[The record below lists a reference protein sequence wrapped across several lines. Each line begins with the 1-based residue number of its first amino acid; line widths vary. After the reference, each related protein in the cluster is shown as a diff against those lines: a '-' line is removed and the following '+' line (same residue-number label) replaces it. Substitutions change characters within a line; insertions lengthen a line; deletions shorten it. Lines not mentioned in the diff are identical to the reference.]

1 MEDKLLKEIKN
12 NVGYVWINRPDKK
25 NALDADVWFGL
36 PEIINELDC
45 DDEVRC
51 IVIAGKGD
59 SFSAGI
65 DITMFMS
72 DFQIN
77 EDMSSTPSDRK
88 KLQAQIKKMQDAFTA
103 LSKTSVPVIALAHGH
118 CIGGA
123 TALILSLIHI

>member
-1 MEDKLLKEIKN
+1 MGSEMCIRDS
-12 NVGYVWINRPDKK
+12 
-25 NALDADVWFGL
+25 ALDADVWFGL
-36 PEIINELDC
+36 PEVINELDSN
-45 DDEVRC
+45 DEVRC

-88 KLQAQIKKMQDAFTA
+88 KLQAQIKKMQDSFTA
-103 LSKTSVPVIALAHGH
+103 LSKL
-118 CIGGA
+118 
-123 TALILSLIHI
+123 LYQLSL